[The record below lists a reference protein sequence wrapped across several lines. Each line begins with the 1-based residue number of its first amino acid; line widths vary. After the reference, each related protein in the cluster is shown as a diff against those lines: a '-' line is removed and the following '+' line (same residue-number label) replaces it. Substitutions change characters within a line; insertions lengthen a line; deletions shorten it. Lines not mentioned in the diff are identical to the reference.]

1 MRHAI
6 ATLLMLGAALGATQA
21 LASYL
26 ANRPPPPSRFSE
38 SYEPPGQ
45 PSPNGTFR

>member
-6 ATLLMLGAALGATQA
+6 ATMLMLGAALGATQA

-26 ANRPPPPSRFSE
+26 ASRPLPPSRFSE
-38 SYEPPGQ
+38 PYEPPAQ
-45 PSPNGTFR
+45 PGPNGFFR